1 MMRNLEI
8 GKKDREDLKML
19 RSQRV
24 AIRRSRPRSAVRGIS
39 ASAFFVIALWFAAA
53 PTLAQHQGHEPRGS
67 SDAVPEELLE
77 RPLPLREGIG
87 KVHEQ
92 VTTSSAEAQAYYDQ
106 GLAYL
111 HSYVWIE
118 AARSFHQALRLDPRL
133 AMAYVG
139 LSDAYVGLQDV
150 PAAVAA
156 FEKAQLL
163 TEKLSEQE
171 RAQISIRGRQIDYL
185 QDSGNLQKYFA
196 YRQAVLDALE
206 KNPNDPWLWILR
218 GFADEGTPT
227 AHGQGGGVDT
237 IAFYEI
243 ALKLS
248 PDNFAAHHYL
258 AHTLENHGPVK
269 EALEQSE
276 IYARLAPAIPHAHH
290 MHGHDLRRAG
300 RTEEAIE
307 EFRKA
312 DELESAYYRAEN
324 IPPELDWHHAH
335 NLQLLALSYEALGQM
350 KAAEAALR
358 EAFALPARIDFAEFN
373 RRVWPEFLLDRG
385 RTQEALAAS
394 EELANSKWAMAR
406 FAGHALAGRAYCSLN
421 QMDNAENELRLAEQE
436 TEQIRPAILKLL
448 TDSVLLRA
456 EILLREKK
464 WEEAN
469 PLMQKIENDLVAVPG
484 PDAWSE
490 ALFQL
495 EYIARV
501 AREAGDWELAESTAQ
516 RMIKHDPSYAG
527 GYFALSLAAEHKGDS
542 LAAKQEFAKGEKLWS
557 KADAQLKSNPTQKP

>member
-1 MMRNLEI
+1 MVRPQKT
-8 GKKDREDLKML
+8 G
-19 RSQRV
+19 
-24 AIRRSRPRSAVRGIS
+24 IRCWS
-39 ASAFFVIALWFAAA
+39 ALWRTLSFAGCTIGVLVMARPA
-53 PTLAQHQGHEPRGS
+53 LAQHEGHETKGS
-67 SDAVPEELLE
+67 NGVAEELLE

-92 VTTSSAEAQAYYDQ
+92 VTTSSAEALAYYDQ

-156 FEKAQLL
+156 FAKAQLL
-163 TEKLSEQE
+163 TEQLSEPE

-185 QDSGNLQKYFA
+185 QDSGDLEKYFA

-300 RTEEAIE
+300 RTEEAIQ

-350 KAAEAALR
+350 KAAEEALR
-358 EAFALPARIDFAEFN
+358 EAFALPARMDFAEFN
-373 RRVWPEFLLDRG
+373 RKAWPEFLLDRG

-394 EELANSKWAMAR
+394 EELVASKWAMAR
-406 FAGHALAGRAYCSLN
+406 FAGHALAGRAYCSMN
-421 QMDNAENELRLAEQE
+421 QMDNAGNELRLAEQE

-516 RMIKHDPSYAG
+516 RMIQHDPSYAG

-557 KADAQLKSNPTQKP
+557 KADAPLKSAPTQKP

>member
-1 MMRNLEI
+1 MR
-8 GKKDREDLKML
+8 
-19 RSQRV
+19 
-24 AIRRSRPRSAVRGIS
+24 
-39 ASAFFVIALWFAAA
+39 
-53 PTLAQHQGHEPRGS
+53 
-67 SDAVPEELLE
+67 
-77 RPLPLREGIG
+77 
-87 KVHEQ
+87 
-92 VTTSSAEAQAYYDQ
+92 
-106 GLAYL
+106 
-111 HSYVWIE
+111 
-118 AARSFHQALRLDPRL
+118 
-133 AMAYVG
+133 
-139 LSDAYVGLQDV
+139 
-150 PAAVAA
+150 
-156 FEKAQLL
+156 
-163 TEKLSEQE
+163 
-171 RAQISIRGRQIDYL
+171 
-185 QDSGNLQKYFA
+185 
-196 YRQAVLDALE
+196 
-206 KNPNDPWLWILR
+206 
-218 GFADEGTPT
+218 
-227 AHGQGGGVDT
+227 
-237 IAFYEI
+237 
-243 ALKLS
+243 
-248 PDNFAAHHYL
+248 
-258 AHTLENHGPVK
+258 
-269 EALEQSE
+269 
-276 IYARLAPAIPHAHH
+276 
-290 MHGHDLRRAG
+290 GHDLRRAG
-300 RTEEAIE
+300 RTEEAIQ

-358 EAFALPARIDFAEFN
+358 EAFALPARIDLAEFN
-373 RRVWPEFLLDRG
+373 RKAWPEFLLDRG
-385 RTQEALAAS
+385 RNQEALVAH
-394 EELANSKWAMAR
+394 EELVKSKWAMAR

-464 WEEAN
+464 FEEAN

-527 GYFALSLAAEHKGDS
+527 GYFALSLAAEHNGDS

-557 KADAQLKSNPTQKP
+557 KADAPFKSTPTQKP

>member
-1 MMRNLEI
+1 MVRLQKT
-8 GKKDREDLKML
+8 G
-19 RSQRV
+19 
-24 AIRRSRPRSAVRGIS
+24 IRGWT
-39 ASAFFVIALWFAAA
+39 ALWRTLSLAGCTIGVLVAAA
-53 PTLAQHQGHEPRGS
+53 PALAQHEGHEARGS
-67 SDAVPEELLE
+67 SNGVPEELLE
-77 RPLPLREGIG
+77 RPLHLREGIG
-87 KVHEQ
+87 RVQEQ

-118 AARSFHQALRLDPRL
+118 AARSFHQALRLDPAL

-156 FEKAQLL
+156 FAKAQLL
-163 TEKLSEQE
+163 TEKLSEPE

-196 YRQAVLDALE
+196 YRQAVQDALE
-206 KNPNDPWLWILR
+206 KNPDAPWLWILL

-269 EALEQSE
+269 KALEQSE

-300 RTEEAIE
+300 RTEEAIQ

-312 DELESAYYRAEN
+312 DELENAYYRAEN

-373 RRVWPEFLLDRG
+373 RKAWPEFLLDRG
-385 RTQEALAAS
+385 RNQGALAAS
-394 EELANSKWAMAR
+394 EELVNSKWAMAR

-436 TEQIRPAILKLL
+436 TEQIPPAILKLL

-542 LAAKQEFAKGEKLWS
+542 LAARQEFAKGEKLWS
-557 KADAQLKSNPTQKP
+557 KADAPFKSTPTQKP

>member
-1 MMRNLEI
+1 MVRLQKT
-8 GKKDREDLKML
+8 G
-19 RSQRV
+19 
-24 AIRRSRPRSAVRGIS
+24 IRGWT
-39 ASAFFVIALWFAAA
+39 ALWRTLSLAGCTIGVLVAAA
-53 PTLAQHQGHEPRGS
+53 PALAQHEGHETRGS
-67 SDAVPEELLE
+67 SNGVPEELLE

-87 KVHEQ
+87 RVQEQ
-92 VTTSSAEAQAYYDQ
+92 VTTSSVEAQAYYDQ

-118 AARSFHQALRLDPRL
+118 AARSFHQALRLDPAL

-156 FEKAQLL
+156 FAKAQLL

-185 QDSGNLQKYFA
+185 QDGGNLQKYFA
-196 YRQAVLDALE
+196 YRQAVQDALE
-206 KNPNDPWLWILR
+206 KNPVAPWLWILR

-258 AHTLENHGPVK
+258 AHTLENHGPVN

-300 RTEEAIE
+300 RTEEAIQ

-312 DELESAYYRAEN
+312 DELENAYYRAEN

-373 RRVWPEFLLDRG
+373 RKAWPEFLLDRG
-385 RTQEALAAS
+385 RNQEALAVS
-394 EELANSKWAMAR
+394 EELVNSKWAMAR

-436 TEQIRPAILKLL
+436 TEQIPPAILKLL

-557 KADAQLKSNPTQKP
+557 KADAPFKSTPTQKP